1 MSVHVAL
8 QPGERPTARVAIVVD
23 VIRATSS
30 IAQALAAGYE
40 RVLCCRQIEEALALR
55 ATLGNEA
62 VVGGERN
69 GTIVAGF
76 DVGASPLTFAEKPEA
91 PTLILSTTNGTSAIL
106 AAAEHSSTVLLGALV
121 NLTAVS
127 EAAAG
132 LGGDIAILCAGYMGG
147 FAFDDVY
154 CAGRIVERLAGP
166 RSDAAIAAERL
177 ARAFPDALEG
187 LNVRTYGTPGLERDI
202 AFCARVDALA
212 TVPRLTR
219 MVGVA
224 AEIAA

>member
-1 MSVHVAL
+1 M
-8 QPGERPTARVAIVVD
+8 
-23 VIRATSS
+23 
-30 IAQALAAGYE
+30 
-40 RVLCCRQIEEALALR
+40 
-55 ATLGNEA
+55 
-62 VVGGERN
+62 
-69 GTIVAGF
+69 
-76 DVGASPLTFAEKPEA
+76 
-91 PTLILSTTNGTSAIL
+91 
-106 AAAEHSSTVLLGALV
+106 LLGALV

-187 LNVRTYGTPGLERDI
+187 LNVRTYGTPGLERRHRLLRQGD
-202 AFCARVDALA
+202 VLE

-219 MVGVA
+219 MVGAA